1 MTLEELKQINWK
13 AYRKLID
20 FWSELSRISILNAKH
35 DIEDNLDDR
44 YDLNETEY
52 GLLFTDSHAG
62 DTFVYDEEADA
73 WYNY

>member
-1 MTLEELKQINWK
+1 MTLEELKQENEK
-13 AYRKLID
+13 AHKSLID
-20 FWSELSRISILNAKH
+20 FWAELSRISIWSAKL
-35 DIEDNLDDR
+35 DIEHGLDWR
-44 YDLNETEY
+44 YDLNETEN